1 LKEEEI
7 YLLITR
13 YLSQQTSPSENL
25 QLTEWISLSKE
36 NEELFGQIAFIWNV
50 RKSETDSETLRALK
64 NTQTKLGMGQSQQ
77 VVKPAASGKRKAV
90 VYVIAGMCIMLTS
103 IFLLLVKNSKQS
115 PIIYTT
121 SHSKPGQK
129 IKVTLSDGS
138 LVSLAPESELRYP
151 VKFGEKQRDVYLQ
164 GEAFFEVSKNP
175 HRPFIVHSGS
185 WATKVFGTKF
195 NVLAFDKASRMVVSL
210 VEGKVQ
216 VSSAGKHYPLK
227 PGQQLVLDKSDNRI
241 YLHGFDEEEVTGWI
255 KNKLVFKNT
264 RLVDAADAIER
275 LYDVKIVFSDKAILD
290 HTVWATF
297 EDQPLKTVLESIKAA
312 GGLDYKIEGRV
323 IYMKE
328 SADMK

>member
-50 RKSETDSETLRALK
+50 RKSDTDPETLRTLK
-64 NTQTKLGMGQSQQ
+64 NTQAKLGMGQSQEIAKS
-77 VVKPAASGKRKAV
+77 VVFGKRKAA
-90 VYVIAGMCIMLTS
+90 VYLIAGVCVILIS
-103 IFLLLVKNSKQS
+103 IFLLLVKNSKPTS
-115 PIIYTT
+115 IIYTT
-121 SHSKPGQK
+121 SHAKPGQK
-129 IKVTLSDGS
+129 IKVILSDGS
-138 LVSLAPESELRYP
+138 IVSLAPESEIKYP
-151 VKFGEKQRDVYLQ
+151 VKFDEHQRDVYLQ

-175 HRPFIVHSGS
+175 HRPFVVHSGS

-195 NVLAFDKASRMVVSL
+195 NVLAFDKAPRMVVSL
-210 VEGKVQ
+210 LEGKVQ
-216 VSSAGKHYPLK
+216 VSSAGKNYPLK

-290 HTVWATF
+290 HTLWATF
-297 EDQPLKTVLESIKAA
+297 EDQPLNRVLESIKAA
-312 GGLDYKIEGRV
+312 GGLSYKIEGRV

>member
-1 LKEEEI
+1 MKEEEI

-50 RKSETDSETLRALK
+50 RKSETDSETLRALR
-64 NTQTKLGMGQSQQ
+64 NTQAKLGIGQSPQ
-77 VVKPAASGKRKAV
+77 VVKPAASRKRKAF
-90 VYVIAGMCIMLTS
+90 VYAIAGMCIMLIS
-103 IFLLLVKNSKQS
+103 LFLLFVKSKPS
-115 PIIYTT
+115 PVIYTT
-121 SHSKPGQK
+121 SRSKPGQK
-129 IKVTLSDGS
+129 IKVTLSDS
-138 LVSLAPESELRYP
+138 SVVSLAPESEIKYP
-151 VKFGEKQRDVYLQ
+151 VKFDEHQRDVYLQ

-175 HRPFIVHSGS
+175 HKPFVVHSGS

-195 NVLAFDKASRMVVSL
+195 NVLAFDKAPKMIVSL

-216 VSSAGKHYPLK
+216 VSSAGKQYPLK

-241 YLHGFDEEEVTGWI
+241 YLHDFDEEEVTGWI

-290 HTVWATF
+290 HTIWATF
-297 EDQPLKTVLESIKAA
+297 EDESLNRVLESLKAA
-312 GGLDYKIEGRV
+312 GGLTYKIEGRV